1 MFEVRTILRLILLCG
16 IPLLGHGCGKKT
28 ESPSPAASAVSTAPG
43 VPPAATDMEAVLG
56 ELTQALRKYS
66 VEHRQS
72 PKNLDEVVGAG
83 YVKQMPEAPPGKKFE
98 VDPKTMKVVLVKR

>member
-28 ESPSPAASAVSTAPG
+28 QSPSPAGSAVSTAP
-43 VPPAATDMEAVLG
+43 AAADMEAVLG